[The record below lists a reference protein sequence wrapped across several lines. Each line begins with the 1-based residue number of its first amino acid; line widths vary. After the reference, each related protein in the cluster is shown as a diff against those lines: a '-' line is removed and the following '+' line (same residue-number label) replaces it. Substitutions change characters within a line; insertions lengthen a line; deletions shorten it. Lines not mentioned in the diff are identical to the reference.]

1 MLIYS
6 KKIQREFFFG
16 KESEE
21 SFEESFFYY
30 YPKLMDEHV

>member
-6 KKIQREFFFG
+6 KKIQREIFFG

-21 SFEESFFYY
+21 SFEMSFLILL
-30 YPKLMDEHV
+30 PQANG